1 MSHVLYLMTA
11 HQTIAHVHH
20 ASDMYTI
27 EANATYVQ
35 NWAICQ
41 MIVMILCSMIQV
53 ASIRRLFKTTISS
66 MKSYGS
72 KTSGI
77 TSTPYVFVN

>member
-20 ASDMYTI
+20 ASDMYAV

-41 MIVMILCSMIQV
+41 MIAMILCSIIQV
-53 ASIRRLFKTTISS
+53 VSIRHLFKTNNGS
-66 MKSYGS
+66 MKSYGP

-77 TSTPYVFVN
+77 ISTPYFVVN